1 MLWAYH
7 INIILAVCLTFQE
20 SNGKEL
26 KCLAMHDAYS
36 RKARERLTSLD
47 ILYAPIV
54 RLERKEG
61 ENEFEADVDNV
72 HIKCMADANP
82 KPDVIWRKA
91 GGESLHR
98 YSAI

>member
-1 MLWAYH
+1 MT
-7 INIILAVCLTFQE
+7 ILDV
-20 SNGKEL
+20 
-26 KCLAMHDAYS
+26 
-36 RKARERLTSLD
+36 
-47 ILYAPIV
+47 LYAPIV

-61 ENEFEADVDNV
+61 ENEFEANVDSM

-98 YSAI
+98 

>member
-1 MLWAYH
+1 M
-7 INIILAVCLTFQE
+7 QE
-20 SNGKEL
+20 NNGKEL
-26 KCLAMHDAYS
+26 KCLALHDAYS
-36 RKARERLTSLD
+36 RKSRERTTTLD
-47 ILYAPIV
+47 IFYAPIV

-61 ENEFEADVDNV
+61 ENEFEANVDSV

-98 YSAI
+98 